1 MCVVVMQCN
10 PSERLLTPRPAW
22 RIDGQFVHSLVP
34 NSVTK
39 LGREPE
45 HKGWCPHTDIVTIH
59 VVYMQ
64 PRTCERYT
72 DLLLSSNITANM
84 TEGQ

>member
-10 PSERLLTPRPAW
+10 PSERLLTPSPAQ
-22 RIDGQFVHSLVP
+22 RIRQTVCSVHSLVP

-39 LGREPE
+39 PRTGGARV
-45 HKGWCPHTDIVTIH
+45 GVPHTDIVTIH

-64 PRTCERYT
+64 PRTGECYT
-72 DLLLSSNITANM
+72 DLLLSYMYI
-84 TEGQ
+84 QHDH